1 MHQNQQFRA
10 KKAARPAITKEQ
22 VITEQEKEA
31 FIAEDEN
38 EKDMDIAMRLRIRKM
53 RDNEKLDAMH
63 SKRSYRI

>member
-1 MHQNQQFRA
+1 M
-10 KKAARPAITKEQ
+10 TK
-22 VITEQEKEA
+22 QEKEA